1 MPSPVGY
8 LLDTNVLLEL
18 LRGND
23 LGQALDARFGLRSS
37 LGSSMIC
44 VVTVG
49 EMLALARKF
58 GWGTTKSDKLR
69 RMLDQLVWIDISAPQ
84 ILDAY
89 AEIDHF
95 SETKGRKMGKNDI
108 WIAATA
114 KVTGIPLLTTD
125 PDFDHLEG
133 IHLTRIWIDPAC
145 RKQP

>member
-1 MPSPVGY
+1 MASTVGY

-23 LGQALDARFGLRSS
+23 LGEAIDTRFSLRSS

-49 EMLALARKF
+49 EMLSLARKF
-58 GWGTTKSDKLR
+58 GWGPQKLDKLR
-69 RMLDQLVWIDISAPQ
+69 RMLDQLVWIDISDPQ
-84 ILDAY
+84 LLDAY
-89 AEIDHF
+89 GEIDHF

-133 IHLTRIWIDPAC
+133 THLTRIWIDPVC

>member
-1 MPSPVGY
+1 
-8 LLDTNVLLEL
+8 
-18 LRGND
+18 
-23 LGQALDARFGLRSS
+23 
-37 LGSSMIC
+37 MIC

-58 GWGTTKSDKLR
+58 GWGTTKLDKLR
-69 RMLDQLVWIDISAPQ
+69 RMLDQLVWIDISNPQ
-84 ILDAY
+84 LLDAY
-89 AEIDHF
+89 AEIDQF

-114 KVTGIPLLTTD
+114 QVTGIPLLTTD

-133 IHLTRIWIDPAC
+133 IHLTRIWIDPAS

>member
-23 LGQALDARFGLRSS
+23 LGEALDARFGLRSS

-49 EMLALARKF
+49 EMLALAQKF
-58 GWGTTKSDKLR
+58 GWGTTKLDKLR
-69 RMLDQLVWIDISAPQ
+69 RMLDQLVWIDISNPQ
-84 ILDAY
+84 LLDAY

-114 KVTGIPLLTTD
+114 QVTGIPLLTTD

-133 IHLTRIWIDPAC
+133 IHLTRIWIDPAS